1 MERIKAALVGL
12 GFMGPIHIEA
22 LRRIGGVDI
31 TAIADSDLE
40 KAEKAA
46 RHWGI
51 PRWYGSYKELLEQED
66 FDILHNCTPNHLHF
80 EINAAALRAGRHIFS
95 EKPLAVNTTQSK
107 ELVALAKK
115 HGKVNAVGYNYRYNS
130 LVREIHHR
138 IAGGIYGKVLLAH
151 GSYLQDWLLLD
162 TDYNWRVEGE
172 QCGDTR
178 AVSDIGSHWSDMI
191 QYLTGSRIA
200 RVMANLKTI
209 VPVRK
214 KPLKPVDTF
223 SGTAT
228 KTEEYTEIPITND
241 DCGFVM
247 FELDSGVCGQFMVS
261 QVSAGRKCYFNF
273 EIDCEQASISWNQE
287 NPEQAFVGRR
297 NRENELLIKDPALMG
312 AESIM
317 YVHSPA
323 GHPEGYLDG
332 VKNMLLCIYNH
343 LHALKEGKISA
354 GGPVDFP
361 TFADAHNVMLVCE
374 AVARSNR
381 EKRWIELE
389 YS

>member
-1 MERIKAALVGL
+1 MENIKAALVGL

-31 TAIADSDLE
+31 TAVADSDPV
-40 KAEKAA
+40 KAERAA
-46 RHWGI
+46 RRWGI
-51 PRWYGSYKELLEQED
+51 PRWYGSYKELLERED
-66 FDILHNCTPNHLHF
+66 FDILHNCAPNHLHF
-80 EINAAALRAGRHIFS
+80 EINAAVLRTGRHIFS
-95 EKPLAVNTTQSK
+95 EKPLAVNTAQSK
-107 ELVALAKK
+107 ELVALAKR
-115 HGKVNAVGYNYRYNS
+115 HGTINAVGYNYRYNS
-130 LVREIHHR
+130 LVREIRHR
-138 IAGGIYGKVLLAH
+138 IAGGVYGKILLCH
-151 GSYLQDWLLLD
+151 GSYLQDWLLFD

-178 AVSDIGSHWSDMI
+178 AMSDIGSHWSDMI
-191 QYLTGSRIA
+191 QYLTGSRIS
-200 RVMANLKTI
+200 RVMANLRTI

-214 KPLKPVDTF
+214 KPLKAVDTF
-223 SGTAT
+223 AGTVLRP
-228 KTEEYTEIPITND
+228 EEYTEISITNE

-247 FELDSGVCGQFMVS
+247 FELESGVCGQFLVS

-287 NPEQAFVGRR
+287 NPEQAFIGRR

-312 AESIM
+312 EESRI

-332 VKNMLLCIYNH
+332 VKNMMLCVYTH
-343 LHALKEGKISA
+343 LHALKEGKASPGA
-354 GGPVDFP
+354 PVNFP
-361 TFADAHNVMLVCE
+361 TFADAHSVMLVCE

-381 EKRWIELE
+381 EKSWVQVDYR
-389 YS
+389 